1 MRKNIV
7 YVTALSAAL
16 SLGLA
21 AAQDTTTPATTTPS
35 TTTPATTTTT
45 TTQVQSFQD
54 VPAGHWAKDAVDF
67 ITQRGLIQGFPD
79 GTFRGNENLTRYQAA
94 LIFYRL
100 LQTGALTNGSLSST
114 DVATI
119 TRGMQDVSAEL
130 AAVSSRVSDLE
141 RLTSDQQA
149 QITALQNQI
158 QALPTTGGTDTTARL
173 DALEA
178 KVNALP
184 TDIASAADLTA
195 LTARVTTLEGNPAG
209 ASTADLQALTARVAA
224 LEAAQSAAPTTTT
237 TTTPVTPG
245 DTTTVVVGEPAAPVV
260 TPDKNF
266 YVGLNA
272 TYPFS
277 GNSSFGYGAVIG
289 LNNLFGG
296 FGLRGDFDYQ
306 PGNSAFGGSAN
317 LTYNLGSGTG
327 LSPYAG
333 VGGGLVSS
341 TARADANTSAT
352 DYFADAFVGVDY
364 RFTDSLGVFAEANG
378 KYFFS
383 NNGAGTNLDAA
394 STGGLGFGV
403 KGGLKVFF

>member
-1 MRKNIV
+1 MHKKLV

-21 AAQDTTTPATTTPS
+21 AAQS
-35 TTTPATTTTT
+35 TTTTTT

-54 VPAGHWAKDAVDF
+54 VPAGHWAKDAVDL

-100 LQTGALTNGSLSST
+100 LQTGALSNGSLSST
-114 DVATI
+114 DLATI
-119 TRGMQDVSAEL
+119 TKGMQDVSAEL

-141 RLTSDQQA
+141 KLTADQQA

-158 QALPTTGGTDTTARL
+158 QALPTSGSDDTTARL

-209 ASTADLQALTARVAA
+209 ASSADLTALTARVAA
-224 LEAAQSAAPTTTT
+224 LEAAQQSAGTTTT

-260 TPDKNF
+260 SPDKNF

-296 FGLRGDFDYQ
+296 FGVRGDFDYQ

-341 TARADANTSAT
+341 NAQSGGGSAT

-364 RFTDSLGVFAEANG
+364 HFTDSLGVFAEANG

-383 NNGAGTNLDAA
+383 NNGTGTNLGAT
-394 STGGLGFGV
+394 SGGGLGFGV